1 MDIYVVYNFSLIKM
15 NADINI
21 SVCLLM
27 QMCAFLCDIAPQ
39 IFRLKDVHII
49 YFLDI
54 AKLHQF
60 AFCHEYESS
69 FLCNLDKI

>member
-27 QMCAFLCDIAPQ
+27 QMCAFLCDIAPP
-39 IFRLKDVHII
+39 K
-49 YFLDI
+49 YLD
-54 AKLHQF
+54 
-60 AFCHEYESS
+60 
-69 FLCNLDKI
+69 